1 LQTPSVP
8 QVLEGCCSHSLA
20 GSWPSAIGVQVPA
33 ELVTLQAWQTPV
45 QALLQQMPSA
55 QKPELHCPAAVQ
67 AAPLVSSGASAGAM
81 SGVGIGAT
89 SGSASGPSSDP
100 PPVPPPV
107 APPVAG

>member
-1 LQTPSVP
+1 VP
-8 QVLEGCCSHSLA
+8 QVLAGCCAQSLA
-20 GSWPSAIGVQVPA
+20 GSWPSAIGEQVPA
-33 ELVTLQAWQTPV
+33 EPATSQAWQTPV

-55 QKPELHCPAAVQ
+55 QNPELHCPAAVQ
-67 AAPLVSSGASAGAM
+67 AAPLLSSGASTGAM
-81 SGVGIGAT
+81 SGVGVGAT